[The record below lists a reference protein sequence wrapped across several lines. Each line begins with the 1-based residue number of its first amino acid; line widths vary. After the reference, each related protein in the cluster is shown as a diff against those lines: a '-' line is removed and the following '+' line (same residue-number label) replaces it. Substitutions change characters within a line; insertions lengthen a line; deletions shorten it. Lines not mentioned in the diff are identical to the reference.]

1 MDQRS
6 RGSNLGAPIQGV
18 LRCGD
23 CGRGHSAG
31 DDPLLTS
38 RGRRAPEPLR
48 VVLSRSMELP
58 LQAQLWNTDV
68 APTLVAHGP
77 KACDGSAPSGPE
89 LLPLPVCDPDHLMRS
104 LASRGCNQVLW
115 ECGPELAAAAVQQQC
130 VQELAVVVAP
140 KLLGGH
146 ASRTPLGD
154 LGLINL
160 NQAKQLAMEQ
170 TIKLGDDLLLVSL
183 LA

>member
-1 MDQRS
+1 MVLCS
-6 RGSNLGAPIQGV
+6 ELVNL
-18 LRCGD
+18 D
-23 CGRGHSAG
+23 
-31 DDPLLTS
+31 LL
-38 RGRRAPEPLR
+38 GLIIFF
-48 VVLSRSMELP
+48 LILQELP

-89 LLPLPVCDPDHLMRS
+89 LLSLPVCDPDHLMRS